1 MDSKYTNA
9 YEELKKKREERQKA
23 SSQTSDKY
31 KDYADAYA
39 ALRGEKK
46 TTSSGNTHG
55 FYAPDAQSHAIPV
68 KQDTAQAAL
77 KLMQN
82 RQKTHTSIN
91 ASSVDGNGAIKTDAR
106 EVYKNKGTQPK
117 LGGGKEAQKSGLSY
131 IQSRGQEMFD
141 EAMNAIDKTG
151 KAAVPAVKA
160 FFESLRS
167 ESQLQ
172 HNPVDATKEKMA
184 QALRYGNVED
194 ARNIEIKPVIELG
207 KNALAAGNKAFND
220 SLEQQNKKEQKTRE
234 LLGKDSDYA
243 DTNPAYEKARSN
255 SFTKVLGDLNATTA
269 YMLPAV
275 MMSYATGNPSSLVS
289 SVLSAGTIAAQ
300 AYPMAFDEAKE
311 DSVKRYNNAVVHAE
325 FTGKDP
331 ATVDPKEYLV
341 SNEQAGNYA
350 LREAM
355 NQALGDMLIGG
366 AAGVGSGILDYT
378 VGRYAGKALNKFFCS
393 KPMLKAVSK
402 AASESIGEGAEEV
415 IQSLITTANQ
425 RATYNP
431 DAEIDAASVAYEGLL
446 GALMGSVYNVP
457 SIPGRYSVYRSDYD
471 AVNAISKAAAS
482 VKTDVD
488 VQKLEQTMDAM
499 TTMCD
504 ENIDL
509 LKAEKQTEETKDN
522 ISRLEYIR
530 DRVSDVREEL
540 EAHKEEIITHNT
552 DMAEALDGVVNGA
565 ADNVV
570 ENVAELVSVVEEGL
584 EPDENAID
592 ATIDYVVEEIRNKDE
607 EIREAQTPEE
617 KRQAQIGRAVVE
629 KVDETLRENRETIEE
644 FLRRKHD
651 SIDWQGIEESGN
663 AVRRGLETIFTAPK
677 TEQNVPVSEDV
688 AKTTETV
695 DKTAAIPE
703 ENSGNDTT
711 EPLQNDSESG
721 TMEKEFSLHHFL
733 HTDTR
738 DGKKLNVF
746 QSTRRLSSE
755 EYQKLKD
762 YMKDVGGYYSRY
774 AKGFIVP
781 DASRIGEIAAF
792 ADTDYVSESTAE
804 TKEPPAGTPS
814 ESVTEEAKEELREE
828 VQEKADEPK
837 STTQNARTLE
847 SAILDGSISK
857 DGITYGSAVRGFSSE
872 QRQYFV
878 ESLIDGLKTE
888 KETIHTDIP
897 YDGTFEIRNDPY
909 TVANLL
915 DALHI
920 KVKEEPFVQK
930 TISLLKN
937 AQRIVLVEHGGSQYI
952 TDGAVLL
959 AVSPKQLSDISNGL
973 KLNGK
978 NIEFSEH
985 DLIPALGLEHM
996 EPVLKLPFRSYK
1008 KGNDPETVSFETEE
1022 GYEVLAYK
1030 KYVRFFDGKDNVW
1043 QIARR
1048 NNIRNIPA
1056 LYAEGT
1062 KYIVISTDTEGNLK
1076 GAIMPVAYKN
1086 GELETFK
1093 QSAFKSTSKL
1103 AKNKKETAEAAD
1115 NTEVSTAFASAENG
1129 VDSLPDSKTLES
1141 VRSDTSIEESG
1152 ENVNTTPAGKIS
1164 DFVLDGLTAHRNITT
1179 QELQA
1184 AANDA
1189 YGGTMAEGAYDV
1201 KAMTDA
1207 LELGVNMYILDL
1219 VGKNQGDFNT
1229 NNPNDAVESI
1239 KEIDEDIL
1247 SKIPTQ
1253 TKRTEEQINLQ
1264 QFSTPPNIAYLA
1276 SWVANIDGTDTVLEP
1291 SAGIGGLAS
1300 FAKADGATV
1309 YVNELSDS
1317 RLAMLKEL
1325 PFDGFYQEN
1334 AEQIDN
1340 ILPESVSPTVVL
1352 MNPPF
1357 SSTGGRTKNTTKN
1370 AIPHIEQA
1378 LARLQDGGRL
1388 VAIVGKGMA
1397 NDTPT
1402 FRGWYDTLR
1411 KNYSI
1416 RANIG
1421 INGENYRKYGTTFDV
1436 QLLVI
1441 DKTGAQTGET
1451 ITGNYDDLKQI
1462 PELLKGV
1469 RNDRNRTDQQ
1479 YTAGTGSEADYGTGV
1494 HDTGA
1499 ETNLADTVSERD
1511 SGNGT
1516 DKRMGRSD
1524 SGKRRT
1530 SGSDSVSGEQSG
1542 TVQGTDT
1549 AERNGTDGGG
1559 LDSGISGNPGE
1570 TGSISERESASSTGE
1585 VGVRGSVGESDV
1597 RERMESGG
1605 RTSWGDDGQPLVKKK
1620 PAAKK
1625 AAEQDD
1631 GVYATYRPAALTVKG
1646 AKKHPAI
1653 LVESSAMSAVSS
1665 PELHY
1670 VPKLDQKLIDDGAL
1684 SDAQLENI
1692 SYAGQA
1698 HEQVLKNG
1706 ARKGYFIGDGTGV
1719 GKGRQLAGIIL
1730 DNFNQGRTKAVWVSE
1745 KKTLFEDAV
1754 RDWTDLGGDPAKVFD
1769 YSKDSVKKNISGIS
1783 DGILFVTYDTLK
1795 GGTQSKGGKQGVK
1808 HLDTIKNW
1816 LGEGFDG
1823 VIVFDEAHNMANLK
1837 PTKKKFGAGKPSEKA
1852 IAGNKFQEEVPD
1864 ARIVYASATGA
1875 TNIENLAY
1883 AQRLGL
1889 WGEGTNFVNEED
1901 FISKIGR
1908 AGIAAM
1914 ELVARDMK
1922 AMGVYLARS
1931 ISYDG
1936 VVYDQLQHKLSKD
1949 QQYMYDTMSKGWQ
1962 VVLQNF
1968 DKAMVLTDSTNSS
1981 QVKRARGQIYGNMQ
1995 QFYNQVL
2002 SSMAMPS
2009 VIKDIEKELEAGHS
2023 CVIQLVNTNES
2034 AQDTAVSE
2042 SKAKGETDLD
2052 NLDITPRQLITGY
2065 VNNAFPVQQYE
2076 EYLDEQGNK
2085 QSRPVVDSAG
2095 NPVLNRQAV
2104 KMRDALIAQIN
2115 EISIPEGPL
2124 DMLINHFGADQ
2135 VAEITGRSSRVVNK
2149 EDENGNIRKELEKR
2163 NSTKANIA
2171 ETRDFQDGKKRI
2183 LVFSSAGSTGR
2194 SYHADKRAKNQ
2205 QKRIHYVLQPG
2216 WQADKAVQGFG
2227 RTHRSNQVDTPVF
2240 KLVSTD
2246 VMGHKRFVTSIARRL
2261 DQLGALTKGQRQ
2273 TGSGVFGEKDNLES
2287 PLSSEALREFYK
2299 KMGNGQLSGIDP
2311 ESTLKKLGLYEKFY
2325 DEYGRFK
2332 LNETV
2337 ASDIPQFLNRILGLE
2352 VEEQNAVFTAF
2363 ENIRQAYYDAA
2374 IEAGT
2379 LDMGMENVKADKIE
2393 IGQEETV
2400 YTDESTGAETKYIR
2414 ALVYNKPSVIE
2425 SVEDARVY
2433 SPNFVDIR
2441 RMEDGSVR
2449 AVYRIADQTDNFG
2462 RVSKRY
2468 RLQSPNTAVSNTMN
2482 ERNLESKTE
2491 KIPEKEW
2498 ESSWKEAVH
2507 DVPEYNENEV
2517 HMITG
2522 ALLPIWNRLPSDG
2535 TTKAR
2540 RITTADGS
2548 QYLGRIIPPKQ
2559 IDAVLRS
2566 FDVKGDNKVYTGNEI
2581 YDAVMKKTQT
2591 VVFNG
2596 QYGGTLT
2603 VSRRRVSGENRMEVT
2618 GGNLFALKQKY
2629 PDMITENIQFQNRYF
2644 IPSGEKGVAIL
2655 SDMID
2660 TLKVRSIGKDSDG
2673 DIYYKRKSAKET
2685 VREGKEYRADTP
2697 PSLDDLKITAE
2708 KMFHLPINY
2717 GKTGGKAGLYKTK
2730 EDTIRVA
2737 QAGDFL
2743 TIAHE
2748 IGHRLDNRYN
2758 LHSLPEVSEL
2768 RSAFYEALEAEGYEE
2783 FQMPYEMVSEYFR
2796 SYLEN
2801 AEETR
2806 KQFPKFTDAA
2816 FSILDSR
2823 DTDNIARISEM
2834 SNAYYDSETGKRA
2847 QAAVHNR
2854 AQENAPLHKFGVS
2867 LKEARYD
2874 PKGFIGETGKQL
2886 WDVFMINVFDDLYAL
2901 KHFGSTYDMAMRE
2914 RQANSV
2920 IRGWLNGNATD
2931 KYGEVLGSGITGRLS
2946 EFGVTPSNRNA
2957 FDSYLVDLAALDHMK
2972 QEKENP
2978 SGRPMGG
2985 RVYGD
2990 DRVQAT
2996 VEKRIIEVESKYPG
3010 FHEAAQELFRYDD
3023 LLLSRAAQSGIISE
3037 ETIKQWKEKY
3047 PHYSPLYRVMDDKT
3061 KIGGKARS
3069 RYTDQNNVFKA
3080 FKGSGRDIYSPVEN
3094 RMIQTENV
3102 VKAAMRNDVALAFF
3116 DYVDANDNMGVFAEK
3131 IPQSMYKDI
3140 IGLFPAYKKLQNFDF
3155 KSLEKLSDAERQN
3168 LLDEVQE
3175 AMGNVAESWKPR
3187 QFQGKNVV
3195 AVMRNGKPVFYE
3207 IHDKAV
3213 LDALTSLST
3222 PEMNIVGVV
3231 FNEVTKT
3238 FKVLTTGAS
3247 PFFATPNFVRDTQ
3260 SGYISSTTTANPV
3273 KYITD
3278 LFVAIGDII
3287 RKTESY
3293 QRFMDAGGGYEG
3305 SLTRNMKTLRSVEW
3319 DMVPHST
3326 IERILHVPTRIWNAF
3341 ARMVDIGESAQRLAE
3356 FKRAEKAGMDCLEAM
3371 RAQQEITVNFSR
3383 HGKITKHID
3392 PFVPYFNASL
3402 QSFYHLFEVLG
3413 KNKDSK
3419 AKKQAWAK
3427 FITMNLTMSIL
3438 QQAFKIIGSAITGED
3453 QEEEYNKLSGYIK
3466 NAYWCIPQGNGKF
3479 IRIPKQ
3485 KDFMLLS
3492 TMLDRVVEFSY
3503 DENPRA
3509 FYEFTDYLSGVLM
3522 PPHSLEDVTI
3532 FGTAYALAKNETFT
3546 GAPIVSTAYQNLIPE
3561 EQFNENTSAVAKSI
3575 GALLNQ
3581 SPMRIQFIMDDTT
3594 GFVGQFIEYAGN
3606 ILTSIGEDGLLS
3618 GGKTA
3623 FDEFTSTFRTDNTYS
3638 TDEISYFYDTKEGYD
3653 ARAATYKLRGNGNG
3667 YDFYDVYGAY
3677 KYGKIAD
3684 VYSKCNRLIK
3694 ADGDEESSRETR
3706 RLVNAFVK
3714 SVNDTMVSDMDEE
3727 VAAIAEAAGFAVS
3740 DIAPYIVTP
3749 DQITH
3754 RENNKS
3760 YYVELTAA
3768 DMLEYYTE
3776 TAILFELNYPSILQE
3791 DGTATEKAAAL
3802 ESIRDDINSYM
3813 REQWFRKL
3821 MERDGVKTK

>member
-1 MDSKYTNA
+1 MNSKYTNA

-23 SSQTSDKY
+23 SSQTSDRY
-31 KDYADAYA
+31 KEYADAYA

-46 TTSSGNTHG
+46 TASSENTRG
-55 FYAPDAQSHAIPV
+55 FYSPDAESPAVPV
-68 KQDTAQAAL
+68 KQNTAQAAL
-77 KLMQN
+77 NLMQN
-82 RQKTHTSIN
+82 RQNNQPAVNT
-91 ASSVDGNGAIKTDAR
+91 APSVGSGAVKTDAR
-106 EVYKNKGTQPK
+106 EVYQKKGTQPS
-117 LGGGKEAQKSGLSY
+117 LGGGKEVQIPVKQESGLSY
-131 IQSRGQEMFD
+131 IQSRGQEMFSD
-141 EAMNAIDKTG
+141 AMNAIDKTG

-160 FFESLRS
+160 FLESLRS
-167 ESQLQ
+167 ESQIQ
-172 HNPVDATKEKMA
+172 HNSVDAAKEKMA
-184 QALRYGNVED
+184 QALRSGNMEE
-194 ARNIEIKPVIELG
+194 AKSIEVKPVIELG
-207 KNALAAGNKAFND
+207 KSALTAGKKAFD
-220 SLEQQNKKEQKTRE
+220 TSLEQQYTKEQETRS
-234 LLGKDSDYA
+234 LLGKDTDYT

-255 SFTKVLGDLNATTA
+255 LFIKTAGDLNATTA

-289 SVLSAGTIAAQ
+289 SVLSAGTIASQ
-300 AYPMAFDEAKE
+300 AYPMAFEEAKA
-311 DSVKRYNNAVVHAE
+311 D
-325 FTGKDP
+325 G
-331 ATVDPKEYLV
+331 ATT
-341 SNEQAGNYA
+341 EQAGKYA
-350 LREAM
+350 LREAG
-355 NQALGDMLIGG
+355 NQALGDMLVGG
-366 AAGVGSGILDYT
+366 ASGVGRGILDYT
-378 VGRYAGKALNKFFCS
+378 VGRYAGTALNRFFGS

-402 AASESIGEGAEEV
+402 AASEAIGEGAEEV

-425 RATYNP
+425 KTTYNP
-431 DAEIDAASVAYEGLL
+431 DAKIDAAGVVYEGVL
-446 GALMGSVYNVP
+446 GALMGTAYALPSVP
-457 SIPGRYSVYRSDYD
+457 ARYSVYRSDYD
-471 AVNAISKAAAS
+471 TVNAISKAAS
-482 VKTDVD
+482 VVKTESD
-488 VQKLEQTMDAM
+488 VQQIEQTIDVVSSV
-499 TTMCD
+499 CE
-504 ENIDL
+504 ENIDA
-509 LKAEKQTEETKDN
+509 LKAEKQTEETKEN
-522 ISRLEYIR
+522 IARLEYIN
-530 DRVSDVREEL
+530 DGVSAVREEL
-540 EAHKEEIITHNT
+540 EAHKEDIVTHNA
-552 DMAEALDGVVNGA
+552 DVSEALNGVINGS
-565 ADNVV
+565 ADDVV
-570 ENVAELVSVVEEGL
+570 ENAAELVSVVEEGL
-584 EPDENAID
+584 EPDKNAVD
-592 ATIDYVVEEIRNKDE
+592 AAIDYVVEEIRNKDE
-607 EIREAQTPEE
+607 EILEAQTPEE
-617 KRQAQIGRAVVE
+617 TRQAQIGRAVLV

-644 FLRRKHD
+644 FLQRKHD
-651 SIDWQGIEESGN
+651 SIDWQGIQKAGQE
-663 AVRRGLETIFTAPK
+663 VRSGLETIFNSETAK
-677 TEQNVPVSEDV
+677 TEQNVPVFEDNVPISETN
-688 AKTTETV
+688 AENIETV
-695 DKTAAIPE
+695 SETVAETLPGTAK
-703 ENSGNDTT
+703 NDTIET
-711 EPLQNDSESG
+711 P
-721 TMEKEFSLHHFL
+721 KEFSLHHFL

-738 DGKKLNVF
+738 DGKKLDVF

-781 DASRIGEIAAF
+781 DASRIGDIAKF
-792 ADTDYVSESTAE
+792 ADTDYVFESTAE
-804 TKEPPAGTPS
+804 TKGPPAGTPS
-814 ESVTEEAKEELREE
+814 ESVTEEAKEELREG
-828 VQEKADEPK
+828 VQEKAERPK
-837 STTQNARTLE
+837 SASQNARALE
-847 SAILDGSISK
+847 SAILDGSITK

-878 ESLIDGLKTE
+878 ESLIDGLKTD
-888 KETIHTDIP
+888 KDTIHTDIP
-897 YDGTFEIRNDPY
+897 YDGTFEIKNDPY

-930 TISLLKN
+930 SISLLKN
-937 AQRIVLVEHGGSQYI
+937 AQRIVLVEHGGAQYI

-959 AVSPKQLSDISNGL
+959 AVSPKQLADISNGL
-973 KLNGK
+973 KLIGK

-985 DLIPALGLEHM
+985 DLIPALGLDSKK
-996 EPVLKLPFRSYK
+996 PIQKLPFKSYK
-1008 KGNDPETVSFETEE
+1008 KGKDPETVSFETEE

-1030 KYVRFFDGKDNVW
+1030 TYVRFFDGKDNVW

-1056 LYAEGT
+1056 SYAEGT
-1062 KYIVISTDTEGNLK
+1062 KYIVISTDAEGNLK

-1103 AKNKKETAEAAD
+1103 AGNKKEAD
-1115 NTEVSTAFASAENG
+1115 NTEVSPASTSVGND
-1129 VDSLPDSKTLES
+1129 VNTLS
-1141 VRSDTSIEESG
+1141 DTQTPTTISDRPDTSIAESG
-1152 ENVNTTPAGKIS
+1152 ENVNTSPAGKIS
-1164 DFVLDGLTAHRNITT
+1164 DFVLDGLTAHRNITM
-1179 QELQA
+1179 QELQT

-1201 KAMTDA
+1201 KAMTDS
-1207 LELGVNMYILDL
+1207 LELGVNRYIIDL

-1253 TKRTEEQINLQ
+1253 TKRTEEQISLQ

-1276 SWVANIDGTDTVLEP
+1276 SWVANIDSTDTVLEP

-1340 ILPESVSPTVVL
+1340 ILPETVVPTVVL

-1397 NDTPT
+1397 DDTPT
-1402 FRGWYDTLR
+1402 FKGWYDTLR
-1411 KNYSI
+1411 ESYSI

-1451 ITGNYDDLKQI
+1451 ITGNFDDLKQI

-1479 YTAGTGSEADYGTGV
+1479 NTAGAGNKADYGTGENGTRTESSV
-1494 HDTGA
+1494 A
-1499 ETNLADTVSERD
+1499 PAVSERD
-1511 SGNGT
+1511 GERST
-1516 DKRMGRSD
+1516 DKRLGRSD
-1524 SGKRRT
+1524 SGRQRT
-1530 SGSDSVSGEQSG
+1530 SGSDNASGEQSG
-1542 TVQGTDT
+1542 TVSGTDAGSGRSGRGILDT
-1549 AERNGTDGGG
+1549 AVPGDTGEA
-1559 LDSGISGNPGE
+1559 GIV
-1570 TGSISERESASSTGE
+1570 SERESAPGTGE
-1585 VGVRGSVGESDV
+1585 TGIRGSNGSADV
-1597 RERMESGG
+1597 RERMELGRRSSGG
-1605 RTSWGDDGQPLVKKK
+1605 TDAEPLVKKPK
-1620 PAAKK
+1620 AKK
-1625 AAEQDD
+1625 AAENDD
-1631 GVYATYRPAALTVKG
+1631 GVYASYKPAVLTVKG
-1646 AKKHPAI
+1646 AKKHPAV
-1653 LVESSAMSAVSS
+1653 LVESSAMSAVAS

-1670 VPKLDQKLIDDGAL
+1670 VPKLDQKLIDGGAL

-1706 ARKGYFIGDGTGV
+1706 SRKGYFIGDGTGV

-1754 RDWTDLGGDPAKVFD
+1754 RDWTDLGGDPEKVYD
-1769 YSKDSVKKNISGIS
+1769 YSKDSVKKNISGIK
-1783 DGILFVTYDTLK
+1783 DGIVFVTYDTLK

-1808 HLDTIKNW
+1808 HLDTIKGW

-1837 PTKKKFGAGKPSEKA
+1837 PTKKKFGTGKPSEKA
-1852 IAGNKFQEEVPD
+1852 IAGNRFQAEVPD

-1936 VVYDQLQHKLSKD
+1936 VVYDQLQHKLTKD
-1949 QQYMYDTMSKGWQ
+1949 QRYMYDTMSKGWQ

-1968 DKAMVLTDSTNSS
+1968 DKAMILTDSANSA

-2009 VIKDIEKELEAGHS
+2009 VIKDIEKELKAGHS

-2149 EDENGNIRKELEKR
+2149 EDEDGNIRKVLEKR
-2163 NSTKANIA
+2163 SSTKANIA
-2171 ETRDFQDGKKRI
+2171 ETKDFQDGKKRI

-2299 KMGNGQLSGIDP
+2299 RMGNGQLVGIDP
-2311 ESTLKKLGLYEKFY
+2311 ETTLKKLGLYEKFY

-2374 IEAGT
+2374 IESGT

-2400 YTDESTGAETKYIR
+2400 YTDKDTGAETKYVR

-2425 SVEDARVY
+2425 TVEDARVF
-2433 SPNFVDIR
+2433 SSNFVDIR
-2441 RMEDGSVR
+2441 RMDDGSVR

-2462 RVSKRY
+2462 RVVKRY
-2468 RLQSPNTAVSNTMN
+2468 RLQSANTSVTGTMN

-2491 KIPEKEW
+2491 KIPESQW
-2498 ESSWKEAVH
+2498 ESAWTEAVKE
-2507 DVPEYNENEV
+2507 VPEYNETEV

-2522 ALLPIWNRLPSDG
+2522 ALLPIWNKLPSDG

-2559 IDAVLRS
+2559 IDAVLRG
-2566 FDVKGDNKVYTGNEI
+2566 FDVKEDNKTYTGNDV

-2603 VSRRRVSGENRMEVT
+2603 VCRRRVSGENRIEVT
-2618 GGNLFALKQKY
+2618 GNNLFALKTKY

-2644 IPSGEKGVAIL
+2644 IPSGEKGIAIL
-2655 SDMID
+2655 SDMI
-2660 TLKVRSIGKDSDG
+2660 KEFKIRSIGKETDG
-2673 DIYYKRKSAKET
+2673 DVYYKRKSAKET
-2685 VREGKEYRADTP
+2685 IRESREYQKDTP

-2708 KMFHLPINY
+2708 KMFNLPINY
-2717 GKTGGKAGLYKTK
+2717 GKTGGRAGIYKTR

-2758 LHSLPEVSEL
+2758 LHSLKEVSEL
-2768 RSAFYEALEAEGYEE
+2768 RPEFYESLEAEGYEE

-2801 AEETR
+2801 ADATIE
-2806 KQFPKFTDAA
+2806 KFPEFTKSA
-2816 FSILDSR
+2816 FAILDKR
-2823 DTDNIARISEM
+2823 DTDNLNRLAAM

-2854 AQENAPLHKFGVS
+2854 AQENAPLYRFGTS
-2867 LKEARYD
+2867 LREARHD
-2874 PKGFIGETGKQL
+2874 PKSFMGNTWKNL
-2886 WDVFMINVFDDLYAL
+2886 WNGLMTNLFDDLYAV
-2901 KHFGSTYDMAMRE
+2901 KRFGSTYNMAMRE

-2920 IRGWLNGNATD
+2920 IRGWLSGNATD
-2931 KYGEVLGSGITGRLS
+2931 KYGEVKGDGLAGRLA
-2946 EFGVTPSNRNA
+2946 EFGVTPDTRLA

-2972 QEKENP
+2972 QEKKNP

-2990 DRVQAT
+2990 ERVQAT
-2996 VEKRIIEVESKYPG
+2996 VAKRIMETESKHPG
-3010 FHEAAQELFRYDD
+3010 FHDAAQAIFRYDD
-3023 LLLSRAAQSGIISE
+3023 ILLERAMQSGIISAN
-3037 ETIKQWKEKY
+3037 TIKQWKEMY
-3047 PHYSPLYRVMDDKT
+3047 PHYSPLYRVMDDKN

-3080 FKGSGRDIYSPVEN
+3080 FKGSGRDVYSPVEN
-3094 RMIQTENV
+3094 RMLQTENV
-3102 VKAAMRNDVALAFF
+3102 IKAAMRNDVALAFF
-3116 DYVDANDNMGVFAEK
+3116 EYVDSNSEMGIYAEK
-3131 IPQSMYKDI
+3131 VPQSMYKDV
-3140 IGLFPAYKKLQNFDF
+3140 IGLFPAYEKLQNFDF
-3155 KSLEKLSDAERQN
+3155 KSLEGLSDAEKQN
-3168 LLDEVQE
+3168 VLDEVQE

-3187 QFQGKNVV
+3187 QYQGKNVV
-3195 AVMRNGKPVFYE
+3195 AVMRNGKPEFYE
-3207 IHDKAV
+3207 IHDKAI
-3213 LDALTSLST
+3213 LDALTNLST
-3222 PEMNIVGVV
+3222 PEMNVV
-3231 FNEVTKT
+3231 SAFFSKT
-3238 FKVLTTGAS
+3238 TAGFKVLTTGS
-3247 PFFATPNFVRDTQ
+3247 NPFFAFTNFMRDTQ
-3260 SGYISSTTTANPV
+3260 SGYISSGTTANPV
-3273 KYITD
+3273 KYTAD
-3278 LFVAIGDII
+3278 LFIAIGDTL
-3287 RKTESY
+3287 RKSESY
-3293 QRFMDAGGGYEG
+3293 QKFMDAGGGYEG
-3305 SLTRNMKTLRSVEW
+3305 SMTRDNNTLRKVEW

-3326 IERILHVPTRIWNAF
+3326 MERILHIPSRIWDAF
-3341 ARMVDIGESAQRLAE
+3341 ARMVDIGESAQRLSE
-3356 FKRAEKAGMDCLEAM
+3356 YKRAEKAGMDCLEAM
-3371 RAQQEITVNFSR
+3371 RAQQEVTVNFSR
-3383 HGKITKHID
+3383 RGKVGRQID
-3392 PFVPYFNASL
+3392 TFIPYFNASL
-3402 QSFYHLFEVLG
+3402 QSFYHLFEVLTG
-3413 KNKDSK
+3413 EKDAK

-3427 FITMNLTMSIL
+3427 FIGINLTMSLL
-3438 QQAFKIIGSAITGED
+3438 QQAFKIIGSAMTGED

-3492 TMLDRVVEFSY
+3492 TIIDRTVEYAY

-3509 FYEFTDYLSGVLM
+3509 FYEFSDYLSGVLM
-3522 PPHSLEDVTI
+3522 APHSVEDVTI

-3546 GAPIVSTAYQNLIPE
+3546 GAPIVPTAYQNLIPE

-3575 GALLNQ
+3575 GALLNV
-3581 SPMRIQFIMDDTT
+3581 SPMQVQFIMDDTS

-3606 ILTSIGEDGLLS
+3606 ILSSAGENGVLAA
-3618 GGKTA
+3618 GKTA
-3623 FDEFTSTFRTDNTYS
+3623 LDEFTSTFRTDNAYS
-3638 TDEISYFYDTKEGYD
+3638 TDEISYFYDTKDGYD
-3653 ARAATYKLRGNGNG
+3653 ARATTYKIRGSGKA

-3684 VYSKCNRLIK
+3684 VYSKCNSLIK
-3694 ADGDEESSRETR
+3694 SDEDEDSSRAMR
-3706 RLVNAFVK
+3706 QLVNAFMK
-3714 SVNDTMVSDMDEE
+3714 SANDTEVSEMDEE
-3727 VAAIAEAAGFAVS
+3727 VSAIAEASGFAVS

-3749 DQITH
+3749 DQITV
-3754 RENNKS
+3754 RENNQS
-3760 YYVELTAA
+3760 YYVELTAS

-3776 TAILFELNYPSILQE
+3776 TSMLFELNYTPILQT

-3802 ESIRDDINSYM
+3802 ESVRKEINSYM
-3813 REQWFRKL
+3813 RERWFTKL
-3821 MERDGVKTK
+3821 MERDGAKTK

>member
-9 YEELKKKREERQKA
+9 YEALKKKREERQKA
-23 SSQTSDKY
+23 SSHTSDRY

-46 TTSSGNTHG
+46 NTSSVNTHG
-55 FYAPDAQSHAIPV
+55 FYAPDAQSPAVPV
-68 KQDTAQAAL
+68 KQSTAQAAL
-77 KLMQN
+77 SMMQN
-82 RQKTHTSIN
+82 QKNTPEVPETKITGAVNRTTPTLPLST
-91 ASSVDGNGAIKTDAR
+91 ASKR
-106 EVYKNKGTQPK
+106 EVFQNTLSSLPVKPEYK
-117 LGGGKEAQKSGLSY
+117 QKSGLSY
-131 IQSRGQEMFD
+131 IQSRGQEMFAD
-141 EAMNAIDKTG
+141 AMNAIDKTG

-172 HNPVDATKEKMA
+172 HNPVDTTKEKLA
-184 QALRYGNVED
+184 QALRSGSKED

-207 KNALAAGNKAFND
+207 KNALAAGNKAFNA
-220 SLEQQNKKEQKTRE
+220 SLEQQNKKEQETRT
-234 LLGKDSDYA
+234 LLGKDTDYA

-255 SFTKVLGDLNATTA
+255 SAVKTIGDLNATTA

-289 SVLSAGTIAAQ
+289 SVLSAGTIASQ
-300 AYPMAFDEAKE
+300 AYPMAFDEAK
-311 DSVKRYNNAVVHAE
+311 AE
-325 FTGKDP
+325 G
-331 ATVDPKEYLV
+331 ATT
-341 SNEQAGNYA
+341 EQAGKYA
-350 LREAM
+350 LREAG

-378 VGRYAGKALNKFFCS
+378 VGRYAGKALNRFFGS

-402 AASESIGEGAEEV
+402 AASEAIGEGAEEV
-415 IQSLITTANQ
+415 IQSLVTTANQ

-431 DAEIDAASVAYEGLL
+431 DAKIDAASVAYEGLL
-446 GALMGSVYNVP
+446 GALMGTVYNVP

-471 AVNAISKAAAS
+471 AVNAISKAAAA
-482 VKTDVD
+482 VKTEED
-488 VQKLEQTMDAM
+488 VQQIEQTMDAM
-499 TTMCD
+499 TSMCD
-504 ENIDL
+504 ENIDA
-509 LKAEKQTEETKDN
+509 LKAEKQTEETKEN

-530 DRVSDVREEL
+530 DSVSDVREEL
-540 EAHKEEIITHNT
+540 EAHREEIITHNT

-570 ENVAELVSVVEEGL
+570 ENAAELVSVVEEGL
-584 EPDENAID
+584 EPDENAVDAAID
-592 ATIDYVVEEIRNKDE
+592 FVLEEIFSKDE
-607 EIREAQTPEE
+607 EIRESQTPEE
-617 KRQAQIGRAVVE
+617 KRQAQIGRAVLV
-629 KVDETLRENRETIEE
+629 KVDETLRENRDTIEE

-651 SIDWQGIEESGN
+651 SIDWKGIEESGD

-677 TEQNVPVSEDV
+677 TEQNEPISENV
-688 AKTTETV
+688 EKTP
-695 DKTAAIPE
+695 AISQ
-703 ENSGNDTT
+703 ENSGNDSM
-711 EPLQNDSESG
+711 EPLQNTSESG
-721 TMEKEFSLHHFL
+721 TMDKEFSLHHFL

-746 QSTRRLSSE
+746 QSTRRLSGE

-762 YMKDVGGYYSRY
+762 YMKDIGGYYSRY

-781 DASRIGEIAAF
+781 DASRIGDIAKF
-792 ADTDYVSESTAE
+792 ADTDYSTAE
-804 TKEPPAGTPS
+804 PETSELNAGENIPGS
-814 ESVTEEAKEELREE
+814 DVVLEKDAEDYSAKHQKVIEDYESAVDLMLKQYIESVINRPDVKHITYNVSSMKPETSVMIEKEIGINPTGWGLNIEPRMVKHIWERHGENGQADSSMKNTADIARIQYVIDNPDTVERTDNSKAYRE
-828 VQEKADEPK
+828 PHPY
-837 STTQNARTLE
+837 
-847 SAILDGSISK
+847 LDGKTRAAKSVLISK
-857 DGITYGSAVRGFSSE
+857 KVNGTYYV
-872 QRQYFV
+872 V
-878 ESLIDGLKTE
+878 EAIPDTE
-888 KETIHTDIP
+888 K
-897 YDGTFEIRNDPY
+897 
-909 TVANLL
+909 
-915 DALHI
+915 
-920 KVKEEPFVQK
+920 K
-930 TISLLKN
+930 T
-937 AQRIVLVEHGGSQYI
+937 AFIVS
-952 TDGAVLL
+952 
-959 AVSPKQLSDISNGL
+959 
-973 KLNGK
+973 
-978 NIEFSEH
+978 
-985 DLIPALGLEHM
+985 
-996 EPVLKLPFRSYK
+996 
-1008 KGNDPETVSFETEE
+1008 
-1022 GYEVLAYK
+1022 AYM
-1030 KYVRFFDGKDNVW
+1030 
-1043 QIARR
+1043 
-1048 NNIRNIPA
+1048 
-1056 LYAEGT
+1056 T
-1062 KYIVISTDTEGNLK
+1062 
-1076 GAIMPVAYKN
+1076 
-1086 GELETFK
+1086 
-1093 QSAFKSTSKL
+1093 
-1103 AKNKKETAEAAD
+1103 KNKKEEFQPADTTAEKRTPGATSDTTSGISAFGTSSDKPVSTAD
-1115 NTEVSTAFASAENG
+1115 NTEVSPASTSVGND
-1129 VDSLPDSKTLES
+1129 VNTLSETQTPTTIS
-1141 VRSDTSIEESG
+1141 DRPDTSIAESG
-1152 ENVNTTPAGKIS
+1152 ENVNTSPAGKIS
-1164 DFVLDGLTAHRNITT
+1164 DFVLDGLTAHRNITM
-1179 QELQA
+1179 QDLQA

-1207 LELGVNMYILDL
+1207 LELGVNRYIIDL

-1253 TKRTEEQINLQ
+1253 TKRTEEQISLQ

-1402 FRGWYDTLR
+1402 FREWYNTLR
-1411 KNYSI
+1411 ESYNI

-1436 QLLVI
+1436 QMLVI

-1479 YTAGTGSEADYGTGV
+1479 YTAGTGSEADYGTAGNKTGTENGV
-1494 HDTGA
+1494 A
-1499 ETNLADTVSERD
+1499 SAVSERD
-1511 SGNGT
+1511 SEGRT
-1516 DKRMGRSD
+1516 DKRMERED
-1524 SGKRRT
+1524 SGRRRT
-1530 SGSDSVSGEQSG
+1530 SGSDNESGEQSG
-1542 TVQGTDT
+1542 TVQRTDAGSGRSGRGILDT
-1549 AERNGTDGGG
+1549 AVPGDA
-1559 LDSGISGNPGE
+1559 GE
-1570 TGSISERESASSTGE
+1570 TGSISERESNSENVG
-1585 VGVRGSVGESDV
+1585 VGVRGSKGQSDV

-1605 RTSWGDDGQPLVKKK
+1605 RSSGGTDAEPLVKKPK
-1620 PAAKK
+1620 VKK
-1625 AAEQDD
+1625 AAENDD
-1631 GVYATYRPAALTVKG
+1631 GVYATYKPASLTVKG
-1646 AKKHPAI
+1646 AKKHPAV

-1754 RDWTDLGGDPAKVFD
+1754 RDWTDLGGDPEKVYD

-1783 DGILFVTYDTLK
+1783 GGIVFVTYDTLK
-1795 GGTQSKGGKQGVK
+1795 GGTQSKGGRQGKK

-1837 PTKKKFGAGKPSEKA
+1837 PTKKKFGTGKPSEKA
-1852 IAGNKFQEEVPD
+1852 IAGNKFQAEVPD

-1936 VVYDQLQHKLSKD
+1936 VVYDQLQHKLTKD
-1949 QQYMYDTMSKGWQ
+1949 QRYMYDTMSKGWQ

-1968 DKAMVLTDSTNSS
+1968 DKAMVLTDSANSTE
-1981 QVKRARGQIYGNMQ
+1981 VKRARGQIYGNMQ

-2009 VIKDIEKELEAGHS
+2009 VIKDIEKELKAGHS

-2085 QSRPVVDSAG
+2085 QVRPVVDSAG

-2171 ETRDFQDGKKRI
+2171 ETKDFQDGKKRI

-2299 KMGNGQLSGIDP
+2299 KLGNGQLAGIDP
-2311 ESTLKKLGLYEKFY
+2311 ETTLKKLGLYEKFY

-2337 ASDIPQFLNRILGLE
+2337 ASDISQFLNRILGLE

-2374 IEAGT
+2374 IESGT

-2400 YTDESTGAETKYIR
+2400 YTDESSGAETKYIR

-2433 SPNFVDIR
+2433 SSNFVDIR

-2482 ERNLESKTE
+2482 ERNLEAKTE

-2498 ESSWKEAVH
+2498 ESAWKEAVH

-2566 FDVKGDNKVYTGNEI
+2566 FDVKGDNKVYTGSEI
-2581 YDAVMKKTQT
+2581 YDAVMKKAQT

-2603 VSRRRVSGENRMEVT
+2603 VSRRRVSGENRIEVT
-2618 GGNLFALKQKY
+2618 GGNLFSLKQKY

-2673 DIYYKRKSAKET
+2673 DVYYKRKSSKET

-2730 EDTIRVA
+2730 EDTIRAA

-2758 LHSLPEVSEL
+2758 LHSLPEVTEL

-2816 FSILDSR
+2816 FSLLDSR
-2823 DTDNIARISEM
+2823 DTDNIERLSEM

-2874 PKGFIGETGKQL
+2874 PKGFMGETGKRL
-2886 WDVFMINVFDDLYAL
+2886 WDGFMINVFDDLYAL
-2901 KHFGSTYDMAMRE
+2901 KHFGSTYNTAMRE

-2920 IRGWLNGNATD
+2920 IRGWLSGNATD
-2931 KYGEVLGSGITGRLS
+2931 KYGEVLGGGITGRLS
-2946 EFGVTPSNRNA
+2946 EFGVTPANRNA
-2957 FDSYLVDLAALDHMK
+2957 FDSYLVDLAALDHME
-2972 QEKENP
+2972 QEKKNP
-2978 SGRPMGG
+2978 SGIPMGG

-2996 VEKRIIEVESKYPG
+2996 VEKRIREVESKHPG

-3023 LLLSRAAQSGIISE
+3023 MLLSRAAQSGIISP

-3080 FKGSGRDIYSPVEN
+3080 FKGSGRDVYSPVEN

-3116 DYVDANDNMGVFAEK
+3116 DYVDANDNMGIFAEK
-3131 IPQSMYKDI
+3131 VPQSMYKDI
-3140 IGLFPAYKKLQNFDF
+3140 IGLFPAYQKLQNFDF

-3168 LLDEVQE
+3168 VLDEVQE

-3195 AVMRNGKPVFYE
+3195 AVMRNGKPEFYE
-3207 IHDKAV
+3207 IHDRAV
-3213 LDALTSLST
+3213 LDALTRLST
-3222 PEMNIVGVV
+3222 TEMDVV
-3231 FNEVTKT
+3231 SAFFAKT
-3238 FKVLTTGAS
+3238 TAGFKVLTTGS
-3247 PFFATPNFVRDTQ
+3247 NPFFAFTNFMRDTQ
-3260 SGYISSTTTANPV
+3260 SGYISSATTVNPV
-3273 KYITD
+3273 KYTAD
-3278 LFVAIGDII
+3278 LIAAIGDTF

-3305 SLTRNMKTLRSVEW
+3305 SMTRDMKTLRSVEW
-3319 DMVPHST
+3319 EMVPHST
-3326 IERILHVPTRIWNAF
+3326 IERILHVPDRIWNAF
-3341 ARMVDIGESAQRLAE
+3341 AQIVDIGESAQRLAE
-3356 FKRAEKAGMDCLEAM
+3356 FKRAEKAGLDCLEAM
-3371 RAQQEITVNFSR
+3371 RAQQEVTVNFSR
-3383 HGKITKHID
+3383 RGKIPKIID
-3392 PFVPYFNASL
+3392 TFVPYFNASL
-3402 QSFYHLFEVLG
+3402 QSFYHLFDVLLG
-3413 KNKDSK
+3413 DKDPK
-3419 AKKQAWAK
+3419 VKKQAWAK

-3438 QQAFKIIGSAITGED
+3438 QQAFKIIGSAIAGED

-3492 TMLDRVVEFSY
+3492 TVLDRVVEFAY
-3503 DENPRA
+3503 DENPIA

-3522 PPHSLEDVTI
+3522 APHSVEDVTI

-3546 GAPIVSTAYQNLIPE
+3546 GAPIVPTAYQNLIPE

-3606 ILTSIGEDGLLS
+3606 ILTSIGEDGLLA
-3618 GGKTA
+3618 GGMTA
-3623 FDEFTSTFRTDNTYS
+3623 LDEFTSTFRTDNTYS
-3638 TDEISYFYDTKEGYD
+3638 TDEISYFYDTKAGYD
-3653 ARAATYKLRGNGNG
+3653 ARSATYKLRGNGNG

-3706 RLVNAFVK
+3706 RLVNAFIK
-3714 SVNDTMVSDMDEE
+3714 SVNDTIVSEMDEE

-3749 DQITH
+3749 DQITQ

-3802 ESIRDDINSYM
+3802 ESVRNEINSYM
-3813 REQWFRKL
+3813 REQWFWKL

>member
-1 MDSKYTNA
+1 MNSKYTNA

-23 SSQTSDKY
+23 SSRTSDRY

-39 ALRGEKK
+39 ALRGEQK
-46 TTSSGNTHG
+46 TASSENTRG
-55 FYAPDAQSHAIPV
+55 FYAPDAESPAVPV
-68 KQDTAQAAL
+68 KQSTAQAAL
-77 KLMQN
+77 NLMQN
-82 RQKTHTSIN
+82 RQNTQTVSNTVH
-91 ASSVDGNGAIKTDAR
+91 SVGSGAVKTDAR
-106 EVYKNKGTQPK
+106 EAYQKKGTQPS
-117 LGGGKEAQKSGLSY
+117 LGGGKEVQIPVKQESGLSY
-131 IQSRGQEMFD
+131 IQSRGQEMFAD
-141 EAMNAIDKTG
+141 AMSAIDKTG

-160 FFESLRS
+160 FMESLRS
-167 ESQLQ
+167 ESQMQ
-172 HNPVDATKEKMA
+172 YNSVDAAKEKMA
-184 QALRYGNVED
+184 QALRSGNTED
-194 ARNIEIKPVIELG
+194 AKNIEVKPVIELG
-207 KNALAAGNKAFND
+207 QNALIAGKKAFD
-220 SLEQQNKKEQKTRE
+220 TSLEQQYKKEQETRN
-234 LLGKDSDYA
+234 LLGKDTDYA
-243 DTNPAYEKARSN
+243 ETNPAYEKARSN
-255 SFTKVLGDLNATTA
+255 LFIKTAGDLNATTA

-289 SVLSAGTIAAQ
+289 SVLSAGTIASQ
-300 AYPMAFDEAKE
+300 SYPMAFEEAKE
-311 DSVKRYNNAVVHAE
+311 D
-325 FTGKDP
+325 G
-331 ATVDPKEYLV
+331 ATT
-341 SNEQAGNYA
+341 EQAGKYA
-350 LREAM
+350 LREAG
-355 NQALGDMLIGG
+355 NQALGDMLVGG
-366 AAGVGSGILDYT
+366 AAGVGRGILDYT
-378 VGRYAGKALNKFFCS
+378 VGRYAGNALNRFFGS

-415 IQSLITTANQ
+415 IQSLVTTANQ
-425 RATYNP
+425 RAAYNP

-446 GALMGSVYNVP
+446 GALMGTVYNVP

-482 VKTDVD
+482 VKTDGD
-488 VQKLEQTMDAM
+488 VQKVEQTMDAM

-504 ENIDL
+504 ENIDA
-509 LKAEKQTEETKDN
+509 LKAEKQTEETKEN

-530 DRVSDVREEL
+530 DSVSDVRKEL
-540 EAHKEEIITHNT
+540 EAHKEEIITHNS
-552 DMAEALDGVVNGA
+552 DVAEALDGVFNGA

-607 EIREAQTPEE
+607 EIRESQTPEE
-617 KRQAQIGRAVVE
+617 KRQAQIGRAVMV
-629 KVDETLRENRETIEE
+629 KVDETLRKNRETIEE

-677 TEQNVPVSEDV
+677 TEQNAPVLEDV

-695 DKTAAIPE
+695 EKTAAIPD
-703 ENSGNDTT
+703 ENSSNDTT
-711 EPLQNDSESG
+711 EPLQNTSESG

-755 EYQKLKD
+755 EYHKLKD

-781 DASRIGEIAAF
+781 DASRIVDIAKF
-792 ADTDYVSESTAE
+792 ADTDYVAAEQETSELNAGESIPGSNVVLEKDAE
-804 TKEPPAGTPS
+804 DYSAKHQKVIEDYESAVDLMLKQYI
-814 ESVTEEAKEELREE
+814 ESVINRPDAKHVTYNVSSMNPETSGMIEKEIGINPTGWQLNLEPRMVKHIWERHGENGQADNSMKNTADIARIQYVIDNPDTVERTDNSKAYRE
-828 VQEKADEPK
+828 PHPY
-837 STTQNARTLE
+837 
-847 SAILDGSISK
+847 LDGKTRAAKSVLISK
-857 DGITYGSAVRGFSSE
+857 KVNGTYYV
-872 QRQYFV
+872 V
-878 ESLIDGLKTE
+878 EAIPDTE
-888 KETIHTDIP
+888 K
-897 YDGTFEIRNDPY
+897 
-909 TVANLL
+909 
-915 DALHI
+915 
-920 KVKEEPFVQK
+920 K
-930 TISLLKN
+930 T
-937 AQRIVLVEHGGSQYI
+937 AFIV
-952 TDGAVLL
+952 
-959 AVSPKQLSDISNGL
+959 
-973 KLNGK
+973 
-978 NIEFSEH
+978 
-985 DLIPALGLEHM
+985 
-996 EPVLKLPFRSYK
+996 
-1008 KGNDPETVSFETEE
+1008 
-1022 GYEVLAYK
+1022 
-1030 KYVRFFDGKDNVW
+1030 
-1043 QIARR
+1043 
-1048 NNIRNIPA
+1048 
-1056 LYAEGT
+1056 
-1062 KYIVISTDTEGNLK
+1062 
-1076 GAIMPVAYKN
+1076 
-1086 GELETFK
+1086 
-1093 QSAFKSTSKL
+1093 SAFMT
-1103 AKNKKETAEAAD
+1103 KNKKEEFQPADTAAEKRTPGATSDTMSGISAFGTSSDKPVSTTD
-1115 NTEVSTAFASAENG
+1115 NTEVSPASTSVGND
-1129 VDSLPDSKTLES
+1129 VNTLS
-1141 VRSDTSIEESG
+1141 DTQTPTTISDRSDTSIAE
-1152 ENVNTTPAGKIS
+1152 TAGDVKGKSPSVKIS
-1164 DFVLDGLTAHRNITT
+1164 DVVFGKLSSGEKITT

-1207 LELGVNMYILDL
+1207 LELGVNRYIIDH
-1219 VGKNQGDFNT
+1219 VRKNQGDFNSE
-1229 NNPNDAVESI
+1229 NAYDAQDSI
-1239 KEIDEDIL
+1239 AEIDDDIL
-1247 SKIPTQ
+1247 ALIPTQ
-1253 TKRTEEQINLQ
+1253 TKRTEEQISMQ

-1309 YVNELSDS
+1309 YVNELSGS

-1421 INGENYRKYGTTFDV
+1421 VNGENYRKYGTTFDV

-1479 YTAGTGSEADYGTGV
+1479 YTVGTGSEADYGTVGN
-1494 HDTGA
+1494 DTGA

-1511 SGNGT
+1511 SDGRT
-1516 DKRMGRSD
+1516 DKRMERSD
-1524 SGKRRT
+1524 SGRRRT
-1530 SGSDSVSGEQSG
+1530 SGSDTVSGEQSD
-1542 TVQGTDT
+1542 TVSGTDAGGERSGRGILDT
-1549 AERNGTDGGG
+1549 AVPG
-1559 LDSGISGNPGE
+1559 DSGE
-1570 TGSISERESASSTGE
+1570 TGNVSERESAPVTGKT
-1585 VGVRGSVGESDV
+1585 GVRGSNGQSDI
-1597 RERMESGG
+1597 RERMESVGRPSGG
-1605 RTSWGDDGQPLVKKK
+1605 SDADHLVKKPK
-1620 PAAKK
+1620 TKK

-1646 AKKHPAI
+1646 AKKHPAV

-1783 DGILFVTYDTLK
+1783 DGIIFVTYDTLK

-1837 PTKKKFGAGKPSEKA
+1837 PTKKKFGTGKPSEKA
-1852 IAGNKFQEEVPD
+1852 IAGNKFQAEVPD

-1936 VVYDQLQHKLSKD
+1936 VVYDQLQHKLTKD
-1949 QQYMYDTMSKGWQ
+1949 QRYMYDTMSKGWQ

-1968 DKAMVLTDSTNSS
+1968 DKAMVLTDSVNSS

-2009 VIKDIEKELEAGHS
+2009 VIKDIEKELKAGHS

-2299 KMGNGQLSGIDP
+2299 KLGNGQLAGIDP
-2311 ESTLKKLGLYEKFY
+2311 ETTLKKLGLYEKFY
-2325 DEYGRFK
+2325 DEYDRFK

-2374 IEAGT
+2374 IESGT

-2400 YTDESTGAETKYIR
+2400 YIDESTGAETKYIR
-2414 ALVYNKPSVIE
+2414 AMVYNKPSVIE

-2449 AVYRIADQTDNFG
+2449 TVYRIADQTDNFG

-2482 ERNLESKTE
+2482 ERNLEAKTE

-2498 ESSWKEAVH
+2498 ESAWKEAVH

-2581 YDAVMKKTQT
+2581 YDAVMKKAQT

-2629 PDMITENIQFQNRYF
+2629 PNMITENIQFQNRYF

-2685 VREGKEYRADTP
+2685 VREGKEYTADTP

-2816 FSILDSR
+2816 FSLLDIR
-2823 DTDNIARISEM
+2823 DADNIERLSEM

-2867 LKEARYD
+2867 LKEARYN

-2886 WDVFMINVFDDLYAL
+2886 WDGFMINVFDDLYAL
-2901 KHFGSTYDMAMRE
+2901 KHFGSTYNMAMRE

-2920 IRGWLNGNATD
+2920 IRGWLSGNATD
-2931 KYGEVLGSGITGRLS
+2931 KYGEVLGAGITGRLS

-2972 QEKENP
+2972 QEKKNP
-2978 SGRPMGG
+2978 SGIPMGG

-2996 VEKRIIEVESKYPG
+2996 VEKRIREVESKYPG

-3047 PHYSPLYRVMDDKT
+3047 PHYSPLYRVMDDKM

-3069 RYTDQNNVFKA
+3069 RYTDQNNVFKG

-3094 RMIQTENV
+3094 RMIQTETV

-3116 DYVDANDNMGVFAEK
+3116 DFIDSNDGMGIFAEK
-3131 IPQSMYKDI
+3131 VPQSMYKDVM
-3140 IGLFPAYKKLQNFDF
+3140 GLFPAYEKLLNFDF
-3155 KSLEKLSDAERQN
+3155 KSLEKLSDGERQN
-3168 LLDEVQE
+3168 VLDEVQE
-3175 AMGNVAESWKPR
+3175 AMGNVVESWKPK

-3195 AVMRNGKPVFYE
+3195 AVIRNGKPEFYE

-3213 LDALTSLST
+3213 LDALTSLSAA
-3222 PEMNIVGVV
+3222 EMSTLGTF
-3231 FNEVTKT
+3231 FNETTKT
-3238 FKVLTTGAS
+3238 FKVLTTGS
-3247 PFFATPNFVRDTQ
+3247 NPFFAFTNFIRDTQ
-3260 SGYISSTTTANPV
+3260 SGYISSSTTANPV
-3273 KYITD
+3273 RYTVD
-3278 LFVAIGDII
+3278 LVKAIGDTL
-3287 RKTESY
+3287 KKSENY
-3293 QRFMDAGGGYEG
+3293 NRFMDAGGGYEG
-3305 SLTRNMKTLRSVEW
+3305 SMTRDMKTLRSVEW
-3319 DMVPHST
+3319 EMVPHST
-3326 IERILHVPTRIWNAF
+3326 IERILHTPVRLWNGF
-3341 ARMVDIGESAQRLAE
+3341 ARLVDIGESAQRLAE

-3371 RAQQEITVNFSR
+3371 RKQQEVTTNFSR
-3383 HGKITKHID
+3383 RGKLGKQID
-3392 PFVPYFNASL
+3392 MVIPYFNASL
-3402 QSFYHLFEVLG
+3402 QSFYHLFDVLSG
-3413 KNKDSK
+3413 AGDPK

-3427 FITMNLTMSIL
+3427 FITANLTMSLL
-3438 QQAFKIIGSAITGED
+3438 QQAFQIISSAVTGED
-3453 QEEEYNKLSGYIK
+3453 QEEEYGKLSGYIK

-3492 TMLDRVVEFSY
+3492 TILDRTVEY
-3503 DENPRA
+3503 AYAENPRA
-3509 FYEFTDYLSGVLM
+3509 FYEFADYMTGVLM
-3522 PPHSLEDVTI
+3522 APHSVEDVTI
-3532 FGTAYALAKNETFT
+3532 FGSVYALAKNETFT
-3546 GAPIVSTAYQNLIPE
+3546 GAPIVPTAYQNLIPE
-3561 EQFNENTSAVAKSI
+3561 EQFNENTSAAAKSI
-3575 GALLNQ
+3575 GALLNV
-3581 SPMRIQFIMDDTT
+3581 SPMQVQFVLDDNT
-3594 GFVGQFIEYAGN
+3594 GFVGQFIEYFSN
-3606 ILTSIGEDGLLS
+3606 IKSAVKTGGIAA
-3618 GGKTA
+3618 GGKA
-3623 FDEFTSTFRTDNTYS
+3623 VLDEFTGTFRTDNAYS
-3638 TDEISYFYDTKEGYD
+3638 TDEISYFYDTRDGYD
-3653 ARAATYKLRGNGNG
+3653 ARAATYKIRGNDEK
-3667 YDFYDVYGAY
+3667 YDFYDTYGAY

-3684 VYSKCNRLIK
+3684 VYSKCNGMIK
-3694 ADGDEESSRETR
+3694 SETDEDTARTQR
-3706 RLVNAFVK
+3706 QVLNAFIK
-3714 SVNDTMVSDMDEE
+3714 SVNDTEVSEMDEE
-3727 VAAIAEAAGFAVS
+3727 ISAIAEASGTAVS
-3740 DIAPYIVTP
+3740 DVAPYIVTP
-3749 DQITH
+3749 DQITV

-3760 YYVELTAA
+3760 YYVELTVS
-3768 DMLEYYTE
+3768 DMLEYYTQ
-3776 TAILFELNYPSILQE
+3776 ASVLFELNYPAILQAE
-3791 DGTATEKAAAL
+3791 GTATDKAAAM
-3802 ESIRDDINSYM
+3802 EAVRKEINSYM
-3813 REQWFRKL
+3813 RDQWFSRI
-3821 MERDGVKTK
+3821 MERDGVKKK